1 MLSVR
6 QLAQYILHN
15 KVYGCETTFVLLKR
29 QYIHAGIRTRS
40 LPLRW
45 CQLKC
50 SVIIVMAPRRVPVSV
65 PYTLNKD
72 ERFQTWL
79 VGQAGMTLQLFS
91 FFHPPLGVTQP
102 VPLIKYGRF
111 PPRSLRF
118 QQVRLDT
125 YCKLWCMG
133 TYSTCIC
140 EVPSLYF
147 NKSPSEK
154 SSDTAFQNYVF
165 SFHIPTC

>member
-79 VGQAGMTLQLFS
+79 VGFLHAHFDFNRSDWTLTANF
-91 FFHPPLGVTQP
+91 GVWVHTRLAFARYP
-102 VPLIKYGRF
+102 VCI
-111 PPRSLRF
+111 
-118 QQVRLDT
+118 
-125 YCKLWCMG
+125 
-133 TYSTCIC
+133 STSHLLKNPQIL
-140 EVPSLYF
+140 PSKIMF
-147 NKSPSEK
+147 SPSISLPVSCLW
-154 SSDTAFQNYVF
+154 SSR
-165 SFHIPTC
+165 